1 MGPHFWQNGQNCM
14 KITKSTFWGQSSG
27 GMGVQANFS
36 LDGGGGG
43 GSPSVPSPTFPPPH
57 PQPNVLEIIASAI
70 FHINFFE
77 FIIFHCYIVSASNAF
92 LF

>member
-43 GSPSVPSPTFPPPH
+43 EDPPQSPPPLSLR
-57 PQPNVLEIIASAI
+57 PTPNLMS
-70 FHINFFE
+70 
-77 FIIFHCYIVSASNAF
+77 SK
-92 LF
+92 